1 MRAITPLVKE
11 RNELR
16 IGMFTQLLTGSVIGA
31 FLLGLAAPIAAE
43 TPVQWYSTGGED
55 SYQIAG
61 HAERTDIVY
70 AGTQRLAIDHQGSVT
85 HFTSTVTYDRRES
98 GSATHVTGTFSTS
111 ILANGEERDASD
123 DDPDY
128 LTILNQPFSIEL
140 DPPTLHDLRS
150 LVRPVPF
157 DFPSPMTGAL
167 LHGSLRRLPDGV
179 INGRR
184 VLGIAFAAHGPLNGA
199 LPDHPETAVS
209 GTISMNGTAYYAY
222 ADALLTALDA
232 TLRIDGKVSN
242 TGQNDPITI
251 VYKRTIRPQTP

>member
-1 MRAITPLVKE
+1 ML
-11 RNELR
+11 
-16 IGMFTQLLTGSVIGA
+16 TQLLTGSVIGA
-31 FLLGLAAPIAAE
+31 FLLGLAAPAGAQ
-43 TPVQWYSTGGED
+43 TPVQWYTTDGED

-70 AGTQRLAIDHQGSVT
+70 TGTQRLAIDHQGSVT
-85 HFTSTVTYDRRES
+85 RFTANVTYDRRER
-98 GSATHVTGTFSTS
+98 GSATHVTGAFSTN

-140 DPPTLHDLRS
+140 DAPTLHDLRS
-150 LVRPVPF
+150 LVRAVPF

-167 LHGSLRRLPDGV
+167 LHGSLRRLPDG
-179 INGRR
+179 ILNGRR

-199 LPDHPETAVS
+199 LPDHPETSLS

-222 ADALLTALDA
+222 GDALLMALDA
-232 TLRIDGKVSN
+232 TLQIAGKVAN
-242 TGQNDPITI
+242 TGQNDPVTI
-251 VYKRTIRPQTP
+251 VYKRTIRPQTR